1 MNKYFIIIGLQIC
14 VLIWIK
20 IYGSGLT
27 NNNDKECNDPLNK
40 TLFKLRFSIWNM
52 SHIIIFFIYCLIMK
66 PVSFQDHFEIFMFGV
81 VWYLMQYIINY
92 NTDKY
97 KKKCNHS
104 VAYENIYK
112 PRLDD
117 FVYNT
122 LGQILYL
129 II

>member
-97 KKKCNHS
+97 KNSKEQFTLAKFNELDKS
-104 VAYENIYK
+104 INYFNI
-112 PRLDD
+112 L
-117 FVYNT
+117 
-122 LGQILYL
+122 L
-129 II
+129 IFIKI